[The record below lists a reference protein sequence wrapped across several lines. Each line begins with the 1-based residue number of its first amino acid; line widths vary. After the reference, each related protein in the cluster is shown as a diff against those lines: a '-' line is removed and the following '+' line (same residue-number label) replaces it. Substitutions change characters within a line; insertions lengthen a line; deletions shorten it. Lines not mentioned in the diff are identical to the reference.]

1 MSRIP
6 WITSKQ
12 FTVDLFPA
20 WSKTSGD
27 KEWSLGSVTIDVSA
41 VTARLEALILELNA
55 DQWEI
60 KLVVPMDKSLT
71 FHEHQKVVRAPARKD
86 QESVVSAFGLGW
98 AAPTTAAFIVLAQR
112 TEWLTDAEYQSR
124 INERNERIAQ
134 DDARKN
140 RLAILEHNASIN
152 TKITAS
158 QQRLSALRAQDVT
171 SKKVGIMRT
180 ERFIFDG
187 QEFATRGEAAN
198 ARSALI
204 EELEGALVDLPKL
217 LKPVPPG

>member
-71 FHEHQKVVRAPARKD
+71 FHEHQKVVRAPPAR
-86 QESVVSAFGLGW
+86 
-98 AAPTTAAFIVLAQR
+98 I
-112 TEWLTDAEYQSR
+112 
-124 INERNERIAQ
+124 
-134 DDARKN
+134 RK
-140 RLAILEHNASIN
+140 A
-152 TKITAS
+152 
-158 QQRLSALRAQDVT
+158 LSAL
-171 SKKVGIMRT
+171 SGLVGPRPP
-180 ERFIFDG
+180 
-187 QEFATRGEAAN
+187 QQLSSCWP
-198 ARSALI
+198 SAPN
-204 EELEGALVDLPKL
+204 G
-217 LKPVPPG
+217 